1 MDEKEKQKEI
11 EIVTG
16 DGSDLDISHVKK
28 HLPIEKPK
36 SSENTK
42 KNIIIPNEKKSD
54 TNNKED
60 E

>member
-1 MDEKEKQKEI
+1 MDENQKEI
-11 EIVTG
+11 KIVTG
-16 DGSDLDISHVKK
+16 DGSDLEISNVKK

-42 KNIIIPNEKKSD
+42 KNIIIPTEKKSD
-54 TNNKED
+54 TNTNED